1 MKQIICDSEKKV
13 LLSRSRDRIC
23 FLCGERKAVM
33 KRTNEVSKLA
43 GISRRTLQ
51 YYDDEGILVTERSRN
66 NHRLYDKEALEK
78 IWEIMLYKEMGFEL
92 KEIRQLLQA
101 TDNKKKEYLRRKIE
115 IVRGDIKK
123 REEQIE
129 FISLILG
136 HGIPHMPEESDGM
149 TYVKSIEELRR
160 KL

>member
-1 MKQIICDSEKKV
+1 
-13 LLSRSRDRIC
+13 
-23 FLCGERKAVM
+23 M

-43 GISRRTLQ
+43 GVSRRTLQ

-78 IWEIMLYKEMGFEL
+78 IWEIMLYKEMGFGL

-115 IVRGDIKK
+115 IVRGEIKK
-123 REEQIE
+123 RAGYRGGVNH
-129 FISLILG
+129 LTHL
-136 HGIPHMPEESDGM
+136 
-149 TYVKSIEELRR
+149 
-160 KL
+160 

>member
-1 MKQIICDSEKKV
+1 
-13 LLSRSRDRIC
+13 
-23 FLCGERKAVM
+23 M

>member
-1 MKQIICDSEKKV
+1 
-13 LLSRSRDRIC
+13 
-23 FLCGERKAVM
+23 M

-43 GISRRTLQ
+43 GVSRRTLQ

-78 IWEIMLYKEMGFEL
+78 IWEIMLYKEMGFGL

-115 IVRGDIKK
+115 IVRGEIKK

-136 HGIPHMPEESDGM
+136 HGIPQMPEESDGM

-160 KL
+160 GL

>member
-1 MKQIICDSEKKV
+1 
-13 LLSRSRDRIC
+13 
-23 FLCGERKAVM
+23 M

-43 GISRRTLQ
+43 GVSRRTLQ

-78 IWEIMLYKEMGFEL
+78 IWEIMLYKEMGFGL
-92 KEIRQLLQA
+92 KEIRQLL
-101 TDNKKKEYLRRKIE
+101 
-115 IVRGDIKK
+115 
-123 REEQIE
+123 QIE

-136 HGIPHMPEESDGM
+136 HGIPQMPEESDGM

-160 KL
+160 GL

>member
-1 MKQIICDSEKKV
+1 
-13 LLSRSRDRIC
+13 
-23 FLCGERKAVM
+23 M

-78 IWEIMLYKEMGFEL
+78 IWEIMLYKEMGFGL

>member
-1 MKQIICDSEKKV
+1 
-13 LLSRSRDRIC
+13 
-23 FLCGERKAVM
+23 M

-43 GISRRTLQ
+43 GVSRRTLQ

-115 IVRGDIKK
+115 IVRGEIKK

-136 HGIPHMPEESDGM
+136 HGIPQMPEESDGM
-149 TYVKSIEELRR
+149 TYVKRIEELRR
-160 KL
+160 RL

>member
-1 MKQIICDSEKKV
+1 
-13 LLSRSRDRIC
+13 
-23 FLCGERKAVM
+23 M

-43 GISRRTLQ
+43 GVSRRTLQ